1 MSTAN
6 PLIPGAALLLAVASA
21 SIGILVANRA
31 TEA

>member
-21 SIGILVANRA
+21 SIGVLVANRA